1 MSEPWEVYNLI
12 IQYYKKRGLKW
23 PDFSD
28 AMKFVLTEIGEV
40 YEIDLSR
47 VGGWV
52 RNNPDNKPITFD
64 KERLATELGDVI
76 MMIMVAGMAE
86 GVNPLAALIRKINK
100 KLETVDTYKQ
110 LPLKE
115 VEDE

>member
-1 MSEPWEVYNLI
+1 MQEQWEIWNLI
-12 IQYYKKRGLKW
+12 IEYYKKRGLKW
-23 PDFSD
+23 PDFDD

-52 RNNPDNKPITFD
+52 RNNPQDKPEFD
-64 KERLATELGDVI
+64 KEALGRELGDVI
-76 MMIMVAGMAE
+76 MMLMVAGIAE
-86 GVNPLAALIRKINK
+86 GVNPLAALVNKINK
-100 KLETVDTYKQ
+100 KLEAINTYKQ

-115 VEDE
+115 VEHE

>member
-1 MSEPWEVYNLI
+1 MQEQWEVYNLI

-23 PDFSD
+23 PDFD
-28 AMKFVLTEIGEV
+28 NAMKFVLTEIGEA

-47 VGGWV
+47 VGGWI
-52 RNNPDNKPITFD
+52 RNNPDAKPEFD
-64 KERLATELGDVI
+64 KNALGSELGDAI
-76 MMIMVAGMAE
+76 MMLMVAGIVE
-86 GVNPLAALIRKINK
+86 GVNPLAALVNKINK
-100 KLETVDTYKQ
+100 KLEAVDTYKQ